1 MMKVSILYH
10 SVSGNTITVSELIKE
25 GAVQHENVEA
35 KCMSIEDLD
44 LDFLNESKI
53 VFFGTPTYSGSLTW
67 QMSKFIETSK
77 INWKNKVCS
86 VFATEKHLGGGADF
100 AELSVIA
107 HMLVKG
113 MFVYSVGASEGLPYT
128 HFGAVCIQN
137 GSEDEKQVERAILY
151 GNRVVKNVIAE
162 FKL

>member
-77 INWKNKVCS
+77 INVGDSVASAQAIFKVIDS
-86 VFATEKHLGGGADF
+86 KEQLDKKD
-100 AELSVIA
+100 I
-107 HMLVKG
+107 
-113 MFVYSVGASEGLPYT
+113 
-128 HFGAVCIQN
+128 
-137 GSEDEKQVERAILY
+137 
-151 GNRVVKNVIAE
+151 
-162 FKL
+162 KLMAK